1 MAFYSKWQILS
12 AQAARAFTFLL
23 QHKKVNKKCRRLT
36 EIPKNLTVRLKSEN
50 SLRSNSS
57 DLSHIIIDLRGIQ

>member
-1 MAFYSKWQILS
+1 MAFCSKWQVLS

-36 EIPKNLTVRLKSEN
+36 EIPKNLTVQ
-50 SLRSNSS
+50 LRNCFE
-57 DLSHIIIDLRGIQ
+57 IT